1 MKDLI
6 TVIIPFYKKK
16 KYFLKTVNSLKNQS
30 YKNFEAIIIYDD
42 EDKSDLGFVKNV
54 LKVIKKKKIV
64 INDKN
69 LGAGLS
75 RNIGIQ
81 EANGS
86 FIAFLDA
93 DDIWNKNK
101 LKLQLNFMKKN
112 KIDFSYTSYQ
122 IVNKKEKIIKEIPA
136 AKIMDYKK
144 LLYACDIGLSSVM
157 VNSELLKKN
166 RFTSLK
172 TKEDYLLWL
181 KLSKKMTRMMGMNTV
196 LFSWRKTEN
205 SLSSS
210 SFQKL
215 KDAFKIY
222 NKYLKFNFF
231 KSILFTT
238 ILSINFILKRF
249 YD

>member
-16 KYFLKTVNSLKNQS
+16 KYFFKTVDSLKNQS

-93 DDIWNKNK
+93 DDIWKKNK
-101 LKLQLNFMKKN
+101 LKLQLKFMKKN

-122 IVNKKEKIIKEIPA
+122 IINKKEKIIKEIPA

-166 RFTSLK
+166 RFTGLK

-181 KLSKKMTRMMGMNTV
+181 KLSRKMIRMMGMSAV

-210 SFQKL
+210 SIQKL

-222 NKYLKFNFF
+222 NKYLNFNFF
-231 KSILFTT
+231 KSIFFTT

-249 YD
+249 L